1 MRRLLRI
8 LAAIASV
15 VIVPPAAEA
24 HKPSD
29 SYLSLD
35 ATQTEIHGEWKIALR
50 DLDHAIGLDGND
62 DGAITWG
69 ELRARH
75 RDIAAYALSR
85 LRIGLDGVACQ
96 MRAAQHLVDEL
107 SDGAYEVLRF
117 TVDCPLVGRALTVG
131 YDLFF
136 ELDPTHRGLLRVEA
150 RAGTHT
156 AIFSPEARIRR
167 FDVEHVAPLRQLI
180 EYCRQGVWHIWVGY
194 DHILFLLTLLL
205 PAVLRRGN
213 GTWSPV
219 ARFRDAFWHVAG
231 IVTAFTAAHS
241 ITLSLAALGV
251 VTLPSRLVES
261 AIAASVVAAAVNNLY
276 PVTTQ
281 RVWRLAFLFGLL
293 HGFGFASVLADL
305 GLPQDALVAALF
317 GFNLGV
323 ELGQLAIVAA
333 FLPFA
338 YSLCRWHLYPRA
350 VLHLGSTTVALV
362 ALLWFAERA
371 FDVVIPVP

>member
-1 MRRLLRI
+1 MRHLLRI
-8 LAAIASV
+8 LAAIAGV
-15 VIVPPAAEA
+15 MIVPPAAEA

-35 ATQTEIHGEWKIALR
+35 ATRTEISGEWKIALR
-50 DLDHAIGLDGND
+50 DLNYAIGLDSND

-69 ELRARH
+69 ELRAHH

-85 LRIGLDGVACQ
+85 LQIGFDGVACQ

-117 TVDCPLVGRALTVG
+117 TVACPEVGRALTVG

-136 ELDPTHRGLLRVEA
+136 DLDPTHRGLVRIEA

-156 AIFSPEARIRR
+156 AILGPEARTRQ
-167 FDVEHVAPLRQLI
+167 FDVEQVAPLRQLV
-180 EYCRQGVWHIWVGY
+180 EYGQQGVWHIWIGY

-205 PAVLRRGN
+205 PAVLRRGD

-219 ARFRDAFWHVAG
+219 ARFGDAFWHVAG

-251 VTLPSRLVES
+251 VTLPSRFVES
-261 AIAASVVAAAVNNLY
+261 AIAASVIAAAVNNLY
-276 PVTTQ
+276 PVVTQ
-281 RVWRLAFLFGLL
+281 RVWALAFLFGLL

-305 GLPQDALVAALF
+305 GLPQGSLVAALF

-338 YSLCRWHLYPRA
+338 YSLCRWPLYPRA

-362 ALLWFAERA
+362 ALLWFTERA
-371 FDVVIPVP
+371 FDVVMPVP